1 MCPNTCNPCTPS
13 CSQTRPTPETVK
25 VSFTGESE
33 SWIAGTAA
41 LMFHTTDGATW
52 DIQAHPPRQP
62 MLRARYDP
70 PEEPCV
76 RLPTWRPIRLFAVAC
91 RANRGVSGSVGL
103 DTRKLWSVQY
113 LRDLR
118 PFGP

>member
-1 MCPNTCNPCTPS
+1 M
-13 CSQTRPTPETVK
+13 
-25 VSFTGESE
+25 SFTGENE

-41 LMFHTTDGATW
+41 RMFHTTDGATW

-62 MLRARYDP
+62 MLRARYNP
-70 PEEPCV
+70 LEAACV
-76 RLPTWRPIRLFAVAC
+76 RPPTWRPIRLFALSG
-91 RANRGVSGSVGL
+91 RAIRGVSGSGGH
-103 DTRKLWSVQY
+103 DARKLWWFRY